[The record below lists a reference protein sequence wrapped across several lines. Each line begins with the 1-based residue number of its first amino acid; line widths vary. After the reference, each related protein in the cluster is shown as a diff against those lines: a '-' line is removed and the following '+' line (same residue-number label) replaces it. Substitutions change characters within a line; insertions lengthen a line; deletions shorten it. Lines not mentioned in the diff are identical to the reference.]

1 MASYQDLTAS
11 NSDANSIRDTHSIS
25 DTHPESK
32 NAQSALATMQA
43 DMDAALKNKQRTS
56 ITENGNQVSKANSD
70 GFIAKNINDAG
81 DRVLDETQVSRV
93 IEMAWEDRTP
103 FGAIEH
109 SYGLNEAGVIKL
121 MRQELK
127 PSSFRLW
134 RQRVSNRATK
144 HQAKR
149 DFGVGRAY
157 CKTQYKQR

>member
-1 MASYQDLTAS
+1 MVSNLTALVA
-11 NSDANSIRDTHSIS
+11 DGLACKQQTV
-25 DTHPESK
+25 
-32 NAQSALATMQA
+32 QSSLATMQA
-43 DMDAALKNKQRTS
+43 DMKAALKNNQHADIS
-56 ITENGNQVSKANSD
+56 TESNDRQTRSD
-70 GFIAKNINDAG
+70 ELIATVVNESG
-81 DRVLDETQVSRV
+81 DKVLDDAQVSRV

-103 FGAIEH
+103 FAAIEH

-121 MRQELK
+121 MRQTLK

-149 DFGVGRAY
+149 GFDVGRAY

>member
-1 MASYQDLTAS
+1 MVSNLTALVA
-11 NSDANSIRDTHSIS
+11 DGLACKQQTV
-25 DTHPESK
+25 
-32 NAQSALATMQA
+32 QSSLATMQA
-43 DMDAALKNKQRTS
+43 DMTAALKNNQHADIS
-56 ITENGNQVSKANSD
+56 TESHDRQTRSD
-70 GFIAKNINDAG
+70 ELIATVVNESG
-81 DRVLDETQVSRV
+81 DKVLDDAQVSRV

-121 MRQELK
+121 MRQTLK

-149 DFGVGRAY
+149 GFDVGRAY

>member
-1 MASYQDLTAS
+1 MASNLTALVA
-11 NSDANSIRDTHSIS
+11 DGLACKQQTV
-25 DTHPESK
+25 
-32 NAQSALATMQA
+32 QSSLATMQA
-43 DMDAALKNKQRTS
+43 DMTAALKNNQHADIS
-56 ITENGNQVSKANSD
+56 TESNDRQTRSD
-70 GFIAKNINDAG
+70 ELIATVVNESG
-81 DRVLDETQVSRV
+81 DKVLDDAQVSRV

-103 FGAIEH
+103 FAAIEH

-121 MRQELK
+121 MRQTLK

-149 DFGVGRAY
+149 GFEVGRAY

>member
-11 NSDANSIRDTHSIS
+11 NGQEKSVDT
-25 DTHPESK
+25 DTTK
-32 NAQSALATMQA
+32 AIMQA
-43 DMDAALKNKQRTS
+43 DMDAALQNKQRNIDYS
-56 ITENGNQVSKANSD
+56 DEVSQVKSD
-70 GFIAKNINDAG
+70 ELIAKTVNDAG
-81 DRVLDETQVSRV
+81 DRVLDDVQISRV

-109 SYGLNEAGVIKL
+109 SYGLDETGVIKL

-144 HQAKR
+144 HEAKR
-149 DFGVGRAY
+149 SFDVGRAY
-157 CKTQYKQR
+157 CKTQYKPR

>member
-1 MASYQDLTAS
+1 MASYRDLTAS
-11 NSDANSIRDTHSIS
+11 NSDANSIRETYS
-25 DTHPESK
+25 ESK
-32 NAQSALATMQA
+32 SAPSALETMQA
-43 DMDAALKNKQRTS
+43 EMDAALKNKQNS
-56 ITENGNQVSKANSD
+56 NSEQVSKANSD
-70 GFIAKNINDAG
+70 EFIAKNINDAG
-81 DRVLDETQVSRV
+81 DRVLDEIQISRV

-109 SYGLNEAGVIKL
+109 SYGLNETGVIKL

-144 HQAKR
+144 HEAKR
-149 DFGVGRAY
+149 SFDVGRAY

>member
-1 MASYQDLTAS
+1 MASYQDLTVS
-11 NSDANSIRDTHSIS
+11 NSKNKSADTSS
-25 DTHPESK
+25 TK
-32 NAQSALATMQA
+32 ATMQA
-43 DMDAALKNKQRTS
+43 DMDAALQKKQRS
-56 ITENGNQVSKANSD
+56 NDYSDEVSQVKSD
-70 GFIAKNINDAG
+70 ELIAKTVNDAG
-81 DRVLDETQVSRV
+81 DRVLDDVQISRV

-109 SYGLNEAGVIKL
+109 SYGLDETGVIKL

-144 HQAKR
+144 HEAKR
-149 DFGVGRAY
+149 SFEVGRAY

>member
-1 MASYQDLTAS
+1 MVSNLTALVA
-11 NSDANSIRDTHSIS
+11 DGLACKQQTV
-25 DTHPESK
+25 
-32 NAQSALATMQA
+32 QSSLATMQA
-43 DMDAALKNKQRTS
+43 DMTAALKNNQHADIS
-56 ITENGNQVSKANSD
+56 TESNDRQTRSD
-70 GFIAKNINDAG
+70 ELIATVVNESG
-81 DRVLDETQVSRV
+81 DKVLDDAQVSRV

-103 FGAIEH
+103 FAAIEH

-121 MRQELK
+121 MRQTLK

-149 DFGVGRAY
+149 GFDVGRAY

>member
-1 MASYQDLTAS
+1 MASNLTALVA
-11 NSDANSIRDTHSIS
+11 DGLACKQQTV
-25 DTHPESK
+25 
-32 NAQSALATMQA
+32 QSSLATMQA
-43 DMDAALKNKQRTS
+43 DMTAALKNNQHADIS
-56 ITENGNQVSKANSD
+56 TESNDRQTRSD
-70 GFIAKNINDAG
+70 ELIATVVNESG
-81 DRVLDETQVSRV
+81 DKVLDDAQISRV

-103 FGAIEH
+103 FAAIEH

-121 MRQELK
+121 MRQTLK

-149 DFGVGRAY
+149 GFDVGRAY

>member
-1 MASYQDLTAS
+1 MASYQDLTVLKAGVQLADS
-11 NSDANSIRDTHSIS
+11 NS
-25 DTHPESK
+25 
-32 NAQSALATMQA
+32 AQLALATMQA
-43 DMDAALKNKQRTS
+43 DMDAALKNKQRTH
-56 ITENGNQVSKANSD
+56 IDINANANLNGEQTNPINSNE
-70 GFIAKNINDAG
+70 FIAQSVNEAG
-81 DRVLDETQVSRV
+81 DRVLDESQVSRV

-149 DFGVGRAY
+149 GFEVGRAY
-157 CKTQYKQR
+157 CKTQYKPR

>member
-1 MASYQDLTAS
+1 MASNLTALVV
-11 NSDANSIRDTHSIS
+11 DGLACKQQTV
-25 DTHPESK
+25 
-32 NAQSALATMQA
+32 QSSLATMQA
-43 DMDAALKNKQRTS
+43 DMTAALKNNQHADIS
-56 ITENGNQVSKANSD
+56 TESNDRQTRSD
-70 GFIAKNINDAG
+70 ELIATVVNESG
-81 DRVLDETQVSRV
+81 DKVLDDAQISRV

-121 MRQELK
+121 MRQTLK

-149 DFGVGRAY
+149 GFDVGRAY

>member
-1 MASYQDLTAS
+1 MVSNLTALVV
-11 NSDANSIRDTHSIS
+11 DGLACKQQTV
-25 DTHPESK
+25 
-32 NAQSALATMQA
+32 QSSLATMQA
-43 DMDAALKNKQRTS
+43 DMTAALKNNQHADIS
-56 ITENGNQVSKANSD
+56 TESNDRQTRPD
-70 GFIAKNINDAG
+70 ELIATVVNESG
-81 DRVLDETQVSRV
+81 DKVLDDAQVSRV

-103 FGAIEH
+103 FAAIEH

-121 MRQELK
+121 MRQTLK

-149 DFGVGRAY
+149 GFDVGRAY

>member
-1 MASYQDLTAS
+1 MVSNLTALVV
-11 NSDANSIRDTHSIS
+11 DGLACKQQTV
-25 DTHPESK
+25 
-32 NAQSALATMQA
+32 QSSLATMQA
-43 DMDAALKNKQRTS
+43 DMTAALKNNQHADIS
-56 ITENGNQVSKANSD
+56 TESNDRQTRSD
-70 GFIAKNINDAG
+70 ELIATVVNESG
-81 DRVLDETQVSRV
+81 DKVLDEALISRV

-103 FGAIEH
+103 FAAIEH

-121 MRQELK
+121 MRQALK

-149 DFGVGRAY
+149 GFDVGRAY

>member
-1 MASYQDLTAS
+1 MVSNLTALVV
-11 NSDANSIRDTHSIS
+11 DGLACKQQTV
-25 DTHPESK
+25 
-32 NAQSALATMQA
+32 QSSLATMQA
-43 DMDAALKNKQRTS
+43 DMTAALKNNQHADIS
-56 ITENGNQVSKANSD
+56 TESNDRQTRSDELIATVVNESGDKALD
-70 GFIAKNINDAG
+70 DA
-81 DRVLDETQVSRV
+81 QISRV

-121 MRQELK
+121 MRQTLK

-149 DFGVGRAY
+149 GFDVGRAY

>member
-1 MASYQDLTAS
+1 MVSNLTALVA
-11 NSDANSIRDTHSIS
+11 DGLACKQQTV
-25 DTHPESK
+25 
-32 NAQSALATMQA
+32 QSSLATMQA
-43 DMDAALKNKQRTS
+43 DMTAALKNNQHADIS
-56 ITENGNQVSKANSD
+56 TESNDRQTRSD
-70 GFIAKNINDAG
+70 ELIATVVNESG
-81 DRVLDETQVSRV
+81 DKVLDDAQISRV

-121 MRQELK
+121 MRQALK

-149 DFGVGRAY
+149 GFDVGRAY
-157 CKTQYKQR
+157 CKTQYKPR

>member
-1 MASYQDLTAS
+1 MVSNLTALVA
-11 NSDANSIRDTHSIS
+11 DGLACKQQTV
-25 DTHPESK
+25 
-32 NAQSALATMQA
+32 QSSLATMQA
-43 DMDAALKNKQRTS
+43 DMTAALKNNQHADIS
-56 ITENGNQVSKANSD
+56 TESNDRQTRSD
-70 GFIAKNINDAG
+70 ELIATVVNESG
-81 DRVLDETQVSRV
+81 DKVLDEAQISRV

-121 MRQELK
+121 MRQTLK

-149 DFGVGRAY
+149 GFDVGRAY